1 MRTLVHCVVK
11 HSRPPDLKS
20 ASNVSLPFAWITGTA
35 KDPSYTN
42 AVTTYANFCH
52 FTHNAVFIKSK
63 NLCNTGTKKQKKY
76 LLTLMDLHGSSKE
89 LDGTEPSL
97 EPI

>member
-1 MRTLVHCVVK
+1 M
-11 HSRPPDLKS
+11 S
-20 ASNVSLPFAWITGTA
+20 ASHLLGLQGLQKTPATLMQLPLMLIFATLHIMQFLSSP
-35 KDPSYTN
+35 KICVIREQRN
-42 AVTTYANFCH
+42 R
-52 FTHNAVFIKSK
+52 
-63 NLCNTGTKKQKKY
+63 KKY